1 MNVIIEERIKKIN
14 ELQNSLSQESFY
26 DEVGDKLNITE
37 FALFCDAQVTI
48 ETTLDELKAI
58 LTKINK

>member
-1 MNVIIEERIKKIN
+1 MNKIIQERIKKIT
-14 ELQNSLSQESFY
+14 ELQHSLSQESFY
-26 DEVGDKLNITE
+26 DEVGAKLNISE

-48 ETTLDELKAI
+48 ESTLDELKAI